1 MDEDTLEPC
10 VLANT
15 RRLYRRYM
23 EVAGCGP
30 AKIVSFKTYRNNVH
44 LKGILTEH
52 KELAKLEKVLGIT
65 ESG

>member
-1 MDEDTLEPC
+1 
-10 VLANT
+10 
-15 RRLYRRYM
+15 M